1 MVVAEVALALVLLV
15 GAGLLIQTFFKLRE
29 QYASLRS
36 ESVLTLRTVLPDKK
50 YGDLS
55 QRTNFYK
62 EVLARVQS
70 LPGDVSAGYA
80 PSIPSAWPAGP
91 PTFIPDGRML
101 GRLSVGGFTEKA

>member
-50 YGDLS
+50 YSEPS

-62 EVLARVQS
+62 QVLGRVQS
-70 LPGDVSAGYA
+70 LPGVVSAGYA
-80 PSIPSAWPAGP
+80 TTIPLAWK
-91 PTFIPDGRML
+91 
-101 GRLSVGGFTEKA
+101 SS